1 MIFRSTKWPFF
12 VFCFLKRTLQFQE
25 INFQR
30 KPMSVLHICSWPLSA
45 RNQDTTDIA
54 LLSLNYTAG
63 SICKCRVNLQRS
75 VIKSEKEGGKKRVQL
90 RKEVRSC
97 SCSFQLVLTWR
108 GVIWTEE
115 RQNILAKEAW
125 ATSLES
131 LERIMCL
138 GGGYFSVPRG
148 RAGAMGETCQSGVLG
163 QVGRSS

>member
-1 MIFRSTKWPFF
+1 MENETQVDYWALSLPSP
-12 VFCFLKRTLQFQE
+12 VNLGLLLQE
-25 INFQR
+25 HLAN
-30 KPMSVLHICSWPLSA
+30 ICSWPLSA

-138 GGGYFSVPRG
+138 GGGYFSVPRR